1 MENHPRARAYPS
13 FSWIT
18 RSHQLPSGTIG
29 LIAYTITY
37 VGPCFQYSLFL
48 RVVIPHVGPELH
60 YYYSMYSPP
69 SYSLLIPLNWKQ
81 LKVRKELTWKKTY
94 GQWALGRRCLFILSL
109 SSVEVPGSFQVWH
122 FWNLVHRSQAC
133 RSRLA
138 LITHGP
144 LTPLN
149 NFALKCNFSDLHMS
163 ET

>member
-1 MENHPRARAYPS
+1 MYVRLLGSPYEAVIRCAILGNGKPSSRAHIPR
-13 FSWIT
+13 FLG
-18 RSHQLPSGTIG
+18 LPDLINYRRGTIG

-48 RVVIPHVGPELH
+48 RVVIPHVGQELH

-81 LKVRKELTWKKTY
+81 LKVRKELTCKKTY

-133 RSRLA
+133 RQL
-138 LITHGP
+138 
-144 LTPLN
+144 
-149 NFALKCNFSDLHMS
+149 
-163 ET
+163 